1 MNEPKLP
8 SEFDVLTEYLV
19 RAASAATSLQSI
31 HLTGQI
37 EGVDVE
43 EAKRVL
49 AECVR
54 GITEMFTKHHNE
66 SLNRMRV

>member
-1 MNEPKLP
+1 MNEPKPP
-8 SEFDVLTEYLV
+8 SEFDVLTGYLV

-31 HLTGQI
+31 HLTGPI

-49 AECVR
+49 AECVK
-54 GITEMFTKHHNE
+54 GITEMFTIKPQ
-66 SLNRMRV
+66 